1 MVFQNLESTLDVAE
15 TEEVTSE
22 PEMIEAES
30 KLDETMEVK
39 PESVEL
45 TTEPEM
51 NEAELDAVA
60 EVFQELETAFYL
72 AEKELQIELE
82 TKDPA
87 FDTYVTKDEETL
99 MTEAEAQVIQNL
111 EMSLYLSETMHKV
124 KEPKVDLDRGKNTLE
139 VMSNIQLETEIVAK
153 TADLKL
159 TKEELEVIEDADTIE
174 MVTKVKVK
182 SEVVKWST
190 EPEAEVIQDLEL
202 PVDLSEIEA
211 LNKPEMKDAKVDL
224 TKNEETIEA
233 GTDVEPKMDTV
244 ELTAESGMSL
254 SETNAE
260 AQVMEEQSDPKNGSF
275 YLKSDNI
282 DNRSEL
288 SFVLGDFGDA
298 FAPIASVEDFS
309 TLISSDTETNSFASL
324 GEENIMSSTEALN
337 SNGYDEHLPE
347 EIVPNKNDI
356 TELQSNPESVDQ
368 IEQEEEKYEFP
379 DVGKKTKMRGFGNKM
394 KTILKLKTSKP
405 DLSHAQTTPSTPIVL
420 YTGINVWENVKVEE
434 SGSDSHGKTDGKQET
449 SNRILAVEEKLIVD
463 FEKAFQDFSQPE
475 NEEDSSEELEKVDGE
490 VKFQKVYSEAKA
502 LKYEESA
509 MEETNRESFTFE

>member
-1 MVFQNLESTLDVAE
+1 
-15 TEEVTSE
+15 
-22 PEMIEAES
+22 
-30 KLDETMEVK
+30 
-39 PESVEL
+39 
-45 TTEPEM
+45 
-51 NEAELDAVA
+51 
-60 EVFQELETAFYL
+60 
-72 AEKELQIELE
+72 
-82 TKDPA
+82 
-87 FDTYVTKDEETL
+87 
-99 MTEAEAQVIQNL
+99 
-111 EMSLYLSETMHKV
+111 LSETMHKV

-324 GEENIMSSTEALN
+324 G
-337 SNGYDEHLPE
+337 
-347 EIVPNKNDI
+347 
-356 TELQSNPESVDQ
+356 
-368 IEQEEEKYEFP
+368 
-379 DVGKKTKMRGFGNKM
+379 
-394 KTILKLKTSKP
+394 
-405 DLSHAQTTPSTPIVL
+405 
-420 YTGINVWENVKVEE
+420 NV
-434 SGSDSHGKTDGKQET
+434 
-449 SNRILAVEEKLIVD
+449 
-463 FEKAFQDFSQPE
+463 
-475 NEEDSSEELEKVDGE
+475 
-490 VKFQKVYSEAKA
+490 VKF
-502 LKYEESA
+502 
-509 MEETNRESFTFE
+509 TFHF